1 MCPNVTYVLKEGTV
15 VTTPATDFQKGSCG
29 SIKPG
34 DDIKVEGVEL
44 EGGIIRAT
52 VVTKK

>member
-1 MCPNVTYVLKEGTV
+1 VTYVLKEGTV
-15 VTTPATDFQKGSCG
+15 VTTAATDFQKASCA
-29 SIKPG
+29 SLKSG

>member
-15 VTTPATDFQKGSCG
+15 VTTPATDFQKSSCA

-34 DDIKVEGVEL
+34 NDIKVEGIEL
-44 EGGIIRAT
+44 EGGIISAT